1 MAIEILSNIV
11 ALKFKYLFVSY
22 LPPGRPIRSW
32 EFCDVHFNFDPTLQF
47 VLIAPE
53 WDTRLSVRH
62 RFSTFCSH
70 LICFT
75 QNSGHQQG
83 VDRSTKFYFHGR
95 VSMFFTHLK
104 TCERNKAADT
114 KLSGKCG
121 RSSATRKTLL
131 RWILKFIVPG
141 IWKLDSARRLWL
153 FKQRMATKLFFIFL
167 FFLFFLLINFW
178 RILNFRACFQF
189 RQLYKR

>member
-95 VSMFFTHLK
+95 VFNVFHTPQNLRAKQSCWHK
-104 TCERNKAADT
+104 TIGKVWTIFGDT
-114 KLSGKCG
+114 KNITALNIEVYRSGNLKAG
-121 RSSATRKTLL
+121 FRST
-131 RWILKFIVPG
+131 F
-141 IWKLDSARRLWL
+141 
-153 FKQRMATKLFFIFL
+153 MAF
-167 FFLFFLLINFW
+167 
-178 RILNFRACFQF
+178 
-189 RQLYKR
+189 